1 MVCDCIYMMQ
11 CECLWQAILLGLGL
25 QHRSVESLS
34 EELNNLAVGQI
45 LGIFNQLIR
54 QIQTV
59 SFSLCSAKAVV
70 VCRRSYCH
78 LYFCF
83 LLTAHYESKCPDT
96 RILSTARVSCAV

>member
-1 MVCDCIYMMQ
+1 VYAVVDLLPCR
-11 CECLWQAILLGLGL
+11 CLWQAILLGLGL

-59 SFSLCSAKAVV
+59 SFCQLFALLF
-70 VCRRSYCH
+70 RH
-78 LYFCF
+78 LLNAYAI
-83 LLTAHYESKCPDT
+83 LTIL
-96 RILSTARVSCAV
+96 RI